1 MDWFKENWWKA
12 ILVIGLILAFV
23 WPGWAIGNPLWEQS
37 AKATETNELIQA
49 IHGLDETVA
58 SQSQQIVSLNNRVQE
73 LGSSKQETT
82 TSIDEEK
89 LAEAIAARISA
100 GTVVTGCHI
109 IHESVLVD
117 EMDHVSSSGTH
128 IHVEYWWPG
137 EPERETIL
145 TTADAEGGRF
155 NFTRSLRGW
164 VWEYTSCTLEEVMSQ
179 VETHIQRRLDGEANN
194 DGFIKWKDTELFEP
208 VKKS

>member
-1 MDWFKENWWKA
+1 MDWFKKNWWKA
-12 ILVIGLILAFV
+12 ILVVVLILAFV
-23 WPGWAIGNPLWEQS
+23 WPGWVIGNPLWENP
-37 AKATETNELIQA
+37 AKAAETSELVQA
-49 IHGLDETVA
+49 IRGLNETVA
-58 SQSQQIVSLNNRVQE
+58 NQNQQIVSLNSRVQE

-82 TSIDEEK
+82 SFDEGK
-89 LAEAIAARISA
+89 LAEAIVARI
-100 GTVVTGCHI
+100 GTGATITGCHI
-109 IHESVLVD
+109 IHESVVVD

-164 VWEYTSCTLEEVMSQ
+164 VWEYANCDFEEVAKQ
-179 VETHIQRRLDGEANN
+179 VDTHIQRRLLGGADN
-194 DGFIKWKDTELFEP
+194 DGFIDWEDTKLFEP
-208 VKKS
+208 VKK